1 MCFKIHSLP
10 YVSNVLFD
18 ILRLFFAVLKTAM
31 QTARRRHIP
40 PLPIE
45 LIFDHPQLNALP
57 IAGFGMVLKIILHF
71 WHGECAN
78 PNMSDERLFSIS
90 QAHKPTWHVH
100 KPVIKTILADV
111 FPVLERAWYTRTNRK
126 IRLAERGL
134 EGASARR
141 LDALRKKTAPALTI
155 GETITTP
162 RVARDKAPATPAGD
176 AKGFR
181 DRG

>member
-31 QTARRRHIP
+31 QTSRRRHIP
-40 PLPIE
+40 PLPVE

-100 KPVIKTILADV
+100 RPVIKTILADV
-111 FPVLERAWYTRTNRK
+111 LPVLARAWHTRMNRR

-162 RVARDKAPATPAGD
+162 RVARDKIAAPAPD
-176 AKGFR
+176 ARGFR